1 MMAVNAISNES
12 KIKVQ
17 LNMGLDDKNNPIIR
31 SKTFSRVKA
40 DATDEDVYLVATTM
54 MGLQKNDLV
63 GVKRINE
70 VELEEV

>member
-1 MMAVNAISNES
+1 MAVNAISNES

>member
-12 KIKVQ
+12 KFKVQ

-40 DATDEDVYLVATTM
+40 DATDEDVYSVATTM
-54 MGLQKNDLV
+54 MDLQKNDLV

-70 VELEEV
+70 VELEEI